1 MKAIMFDTFGG
12 PEVLHVA
19 DVPVPN
25 PGPQQVRIRVHAS
38 GVNPVDSTIRSG
50 AMQAIIPTTLPA
62 IPGIDVA
69 GVVDASEKM

>member
-25 PGPQQVRIRVHAS
+25 PGPQQVRIRVH
-38 GVNPVDSTIRSG
+38 VNPLEAWRT
-50 AMQAIIPTTLPA
+50 P
-62 IPGIDVA
+62 
-69 GVVDASEKM
+69 